1 MCPTH
6 ARRRPGREY
15 QFPDHGTPR
24 HGVEPE
30 VAQVRR
36 SASIPIR
43 GLACALLLCATLFYL
58 WGLGTVGFQDPDE
71 GMYAEIARE
80 MLANRDWIV
89 PTFNG
94 VPYIEKPPL
103 MYWLT
108 AGVLAAAG
116 PSEFAARLWKVLPA
130 LGAIAATWALGARLF
145 SPLVGIVGA
154 GILATTLGTFLFSRI
169 SVMDPLL
176 LLGVS
181 LAAYGAACAGDRSR
195 RGDVWFWTGIA
206 VGVMSKGLPGLAF
219 PLLLLGCLALSRR
232 DAAVLRA
239 VWTGRGV
246 LLALL
251 LIVPWH
257 ALAAWRIPG
266 FFRFYV
272 VDNQLL
278 RFLGA
283 RAYAEDG
290 TSLGTAAFLG
300 VTAATLFPWTPFLA
314 GAIELAA
321 RGWARDPALRFLLGW
336 IAVVVGLLAA
346 SSVKL
351 EYYALPAF
359 PAAALA
365 AAVLI
370 CRASDP
376 PPVGEAQGALSR
388 GAARAALRRWAWI
401 ALIGGILYTLAIAW
415 AWRAGLF
422 TPTNI
427 IRGLSFWSTN
437 YRVVLEQ
444 GLPLP
449 PVSQGHY
456 VAVLLGGGALWTTGF
471 WAAVWC
477 LSRNGVPAAT
487 AAVGG
492 VGVGL
497 CLLASAVLNEVGPH
511 HSLKPLAERLGALLR
526 PDDVV
531 IHERGLEKGGG
542 LLFYTHRRVLVLNG
556 RRGDLEFGSGLPGSR
571 RWFIDTRQLREVWNG
586 RARAFLITDLP
597 AQRSAISEASPAVP
611 TPVASTGT
619 RWLYANRPI
628 E

>member
-1 MCPTH
+1 M
-6 ARRRPGREY
+6 REWTA
-15 QFPDHGTPR
+15 DTR
-24 HGVEPE
+24 
-30 VAQVRR
+30 A
-36 SASIPIR
+36 A
-43 GLACALLLCATLFYL
+43 LALLLLAAAPLYV

-80 MLANRDWIV
+80 MLASGDWIV

-108 AGVLAAAG
+108 AGALAVLG
-116 PSEFAARLWKVLPA
+116 PSEFAARLWKVLPV

-145 SPLVGIVGA
+145 SPRVGIVGA

-176 LLGVS
+176 VLGIA
-181 LAAYGAACAGDRSR
+181 LASHGVALAGR
-195 RGDVWFWTGIA
+195 RGRRADLWFWGGIA
-206 VGVMSKGLPGLAF
+206 IGVMSKGLPGLAF
-219 PLLLLGCLALSRR
+219 PLGLLGVWTAVLGDI
-232 DAAVLRA
+232 DALRA
-239 VWTGRGV
+239 VSTWRGIS
-246 LLALL
+246 LAALS
-251 LIVPWH
+251 IVPWH
-257 ALAAWRIPG
+257 ALAAWKIPG

-272 VDNQLL
+272 VDNQIL
-278 RFLGA
+278 RFLGT

-290 TSLGTAAFLG
+290 TSLGTVAFLG
-300 VTAATLFPWTPFLA
+300 VTAVALFPWAPILA
-314 GAIELAA
+314 GAVGLAA
-321 RGWARDPALRFLLGW
+321 RGWARDPGLRFLLGW
-336 IAVVVGLLAA
+336 IGLVVGLLAV
-346 SSVKL
+346 SSFKL

-359 PAAALA
+359 PAAALV

-370 CRASDP
+370 CRASDQSP
-376 PPVGEAQGALSR
+376 AGMASPGPSGRASR
-388 GAARAALRRWAWI
+388 GALRQWVWI
-401 ALIGGILYTLAIAW
+401 SLIGGILYTLTVAW
-415 AWRAGLF
+415 VWRAGHL

-437 YRVVLEQ
+437 YRIVLEQ

-449 PVSQGHY
+449 PVSEGPY
-456 VAVLLGGGALWTTGF
+456 VAVLLGGGALWTAGF
-471 WAAVWC
+471 GAAVWC
-477 LSRNGVPAAT
+477 LSRKGVPAAT
-487 AAVGG
+487 AAIGG

-526 PDDVV
+526 PDDVL

-542 LLFYTHRRVLVLNG
+542 LLFYTHRQVLVLNG
-556 RRGDLEFGSGLPGSR
+556 RRGDLEFGSNLPGSS
-571 RWFIDTRQLREVWNG
+571 RWFIDTRQFREVWNG

-597 AQRSAISEASPAVP
+597 AQRSAISEASPGVP
-611 TPVASTGT
+611 MPVAATGT